1 MYIRHI
7 LIVMVLIFAGKLQ
20 AQDSILSTRVL
31 IGKWNIT
38 KVVTKTY
45 SQTDR
50 KLLQEKVLTTTEAF
64 KTVRGFVP
72 LGMLFRERDCRMQHT
87 YGVESGQ
94 YAVDVNSHLWY
105 KRGENK
111 PQQPAV
117 DIKSGAFWGCKME
130 DNKTLILEMPASYYN
145 EDGTN
150 LPVKL
155 VYTCYYERA
164 N

>member
-7 LIVMVLIFAGKLQ
+7 LIVMILFFAGKVS
-20 AQDSILSTRVL
+20 AQDSVLSAKVL
-31 IGKWNIT
+31 QGKWHIT
-38 KVVTKTY
+38 KVVSKTY
-45 SQTDR
+45 SQQDR
-50 KLLQEKVLTTTEAF
+50 KLLQEKVLATTDAF

-72 LGMLFRERDCRMQHT
+72 LVMLFREQNCSIQHA

-94 YAVDVNSHLWY
+94 YTVDLSSRLWY
-105 KRGENK
+105 RRGEYK
-111 PQQPAV
+111 PQQPAA
-117 DIKSGAFWGCKME
+117 DIKSGSFWLCKME
-130 DNKTLILEMPASYYN
+130 DNKILILEMPASYYN